1 MEPGSLPVVRI
12 ADDGEL
18 ADVRELFEQLG
29 VEWLSADEEPQRP
42 TALLV
47 ATSSRL
53 LARAQGSSDVPP
65 PTFRIAV
72 VDKMTKGLQRELDRA
87 RPDFL
92 VSRPFHAA
100 ALRLLI
106 LHALYIGPER
116 RAAARVALSLAIRF
130 RTGVFSRSATL
141 VELSRGGC
149 RLIAERVPAVGE
161 SATIV
166 LPRELAGQ
174 PLSLTGHVVGSD
186 PAGGFEPGEQSCS
199 IAFDALD
206 TEKRQAM
213 RAVMAKLATGGT
225 LLALRPGALA
235 DAKSSGDLA
244 APAPAKGRAAR
255 AKAKTSSKPA
265 AKGRERRRT
274 PRSAYARPVLASSGG
289 TARILIGRDLS
300 SGGMRVAPGADLIV
314 GDELKLV
321 VYGPA
326 GSAPL
331 LLRSVVSRDD
341 GANGFVLRFQDV
353 APEAVEE
360 LAAWTATL
368 PHLASDPQGE
378 RVATPSIVSEVVEEA

>member
-29 VEWLSADEEPQRP
+29 VEWISADEEPERP

-53 LARAQGSSDVPP
+53 LARAQASSNVPQA
-65 PTFRIAV
+65 TFRIAV

-116 RAAARVALSLAIRF
+116 RTAARVALSLAIRF

-206 TEKRQAM
+206 TEKRQTM
-213 RAVMAKLATGGT
+213 RAVMGKLATGGT

-244 APAPAKGRAAR
+244 PAPAKGGAAR
-255 AKAKTSSKPA
+255 AKAKASSKPA
-265 AKGRERRRT
+265 AKGRERRRA

-341 GANGFVLRFQDV
+341 GADGFVLRFQDV
-353 APEAVEE
+353 APEAMEE

>member
-18 ADVRELFEQLG
+18 TDVRELFEQLG
-29 VEWLSADEEPQRP
+29 VEWLSAEEAPERP

-47 ATSSRL
+47 ATPSRL
-53 LARAQGSSDVPP
+53 LATRQASPAVPQA
-65 PTFRIAV
+65 TFRIAV
-72 VDKMTKGLQRELDRA
+72 ADKMTKGLQRELERA
-87 RPDFL
+87 RPDFV

-116 RAAARVALSLAIRF
+116 RTAARVALSLAIRF
-130 RTGVFSRSATL
+130 RTGVFSRAATL

-149 RLIAERVPAVGE
+149 RLIAEHVPAVGE
-161 SATIV
+161 GATVV

-174 PLSLTGHVVGSD
+174 PLSLTGRVVSSD

-199 IAFDALD
+199 LAFEALD
-206 TEKRQAM
+206 TEKRRTM
-213 RAVMAKLATGGT
+213 RDLMAKLAAGGT
-225 LLALRPGALA
+225 MLPLRPGALA
-235 DAKSSGDLA
+235 DAKPTGDLG
-244 APAPAKGRAAR
+244 APAPAKGRAKKSS
-255 AKAKTSSKPA
+255 AKSTSQ
-265 AKGRERRRT
+265 GRERRRA
-274 PRSAYARPVLASSGG
+274 PRSSYARPVLASSAGA
-289 TARILIGRDLS
+289 ARILIGRDLS

-341 GANGFVLRFQDV
+341 GADGFVLRFQDV
-353 APEAVEE
+353 AAEAVEE
-360 LAAWTATL
+360 LTAWTAKL

-378 RVATPSIVSEVVEEA
+378 PAATNSIVSEVVEEA